1 MTSTTSTKRLKPEI
15 SMLKL
20 GIKNNL
26 TVIIIYLSLILFF
39 GIIYFMGSLSAQTL
53 ADAVESDFNPW
64 VDASIAMASMT
75 TFLSFLFMI
84 VLSVKEFSYLHN
96 KRKTDMFGALPITR
110 RSLFITKSLTVFLI
124 SAVPMTVVMLLLM
137 LITANEGSPTV
148 MGMFQKDVNVGDV
161 LLRTLVN
168 LSANIA
174 FIGFLS
180 VCCGKTSE
188 KVLSYLIINGAY
200 PIGMMLVQ
208 LLPASFLYG
217 YTINF
222 DEMFTFALCPA
233 CAGFAISQLYWLG
246 FTAVFFAASVLLVR
260 KRKAESAQSHFAYTV
275 PKIVIKLMIS
285 FAVGIA
291 MAFLFAVLFND
302 TSLEIFRFWL
312 GMIIGSF
319 LSYFVVQLIF
329 AGGFAKFGKSLI
341 PYGIMIAAFAAVF
354 VVISMGFF
362 GYNSYIP
369 SVDSIKSVSFT
380 EGYSIKHNDKNI
392 IEHNITDKKEIEK
405 VTKLHKDVYELVSKD
420 SKYSIRSNTLSSV
433 FASILG
439 YGNTDYY
446 SNYMGYNF
454 DDTTQPVSLTYTLNN
469 GSKVSRKYGFV
480 NVSKLNE
487 TDRDTFYRG
496 ASPLFICEA
505 KDLTEVEIFEPG
517 YFDDDDDEFY
527 YDGDYFDTAA
537 RKQELIST
545 IKEDYEKYGLPHP
558 FSGYE
563 IDLRY
568 GGGGDASYDLDTVN
582 TEIYIPQD
590 YKKTLALIEKCKT
603 KYEDE

>member
-15 SMLKL
+15 SMLKW

-137 LITANEGSPTV
+137 LITANAGSPTV

-208 LLPASFLYG
+208 LR
-217 YTINF
+217 
-222 DEMFTFALCPA
+222 
-233 CAGFAISQLYWLG
+233 LG

-405 VTKLHKDVYELVSKD
+405 VTQLHKDVYELVSKD

-496 ASPLFICEA
+496 ASPLFICDA

>member
-15 SMLKL
+15 SMLKW

-137 LITANEGSPTV
+137 LITANAGSPTV

-246 FTAVFFAASVLLVR
+246 FTAVFFAASVLL
-260 KRKAESAQSHFAYTV
+260 
-275 PKIVIKLMIS
+275 
-285 FAVGIA
+285 
-291 MAFLFAVLFND
+291 
-302 TSLEIFRFWL
+302 
-312 GMIIGSF
+312 
-319 LSYFVVQLIF
+319 
-329 AGGFAKFGKSLI
+329 
-341 PYGIMIAAFAAVF
+341 
-354 VVISMGFF
+354 
-362 GYNSYIP
+362 
-369 SVDSIKSVSFT
+369 
-380 EGYSIKHNDKNI
+380 
-392 IEHNITDKKEIEK
+392 
-405 VTKLHKDVYELVSKD
+405 
-420 SKYSIRSNTLSSV
+420 
-433 FASILG
+433 
-439 YGNTDYY
+439 
-446 SNYMGYNF
+446 
-454 DDTTQPVSLTYTLNN
+454 
-469 GSKVSRKYGFV
+469 
-480 NVSKLNE
+480 
-487 TDRDTFYRG
+487 
-496 ASPLFICEA
+496 
-505 KDLTEVEIFEPG
+505 
-517 YFDDDDDEFY
+517 
-527 YDGDYFDTAA
+527 
-537 RKQELIST
+537 
-545 IKEDYEKYGLPHP
+545 
-558 FSGYE
+558 
-563 IDLRY
+563 
-568 GGGGDASYDLDTVN
+568 
-582 TEIYIPQD
+582 
-590 YKKTLALIEKCKT
+590 
-603 KYEDE
+603 